1 MALEASKH
9 RHDSGAPREHPRAAP
24 PAGGSPRGPIRDRV
38 DPVVHPE
45 VTVASRLSRALN
57 MSVAAIGIF
66 VTAPLMVL
74 IAVAIKLTSKGPVF
88 YVQDRVGVCRRSRDQ
103 VSTNGRRV
111 DDKGG
116 RIFRIYK
123 FRTMTVGSDRGK
135 QVWAQPDD
143 QRVTT
148 VGKFLRSSRLDELPQ
163 LLNVLRGDMNIVGP
177 RPEQPEIFRSLREQ
191 IDRYPERQKV
201 LPGITGL
208 AQVSQP
214 YDQTL
219 DDVRSKVDYDLE
231 YIRRK
236 GPLHDVLIMLKTL
249 PVVLKRLGW

>member
-1 MALEASKH
+1 
-9 RHDSGAPREHPRAAP
+9 
-24 PAGGSPRGPIRDRV
+24 
-38 DPVVHPE
+38 
-45 VTVASRLSRALN
+45 
-57 MSVAAIGIF
+57 MSVAGIGIF
-66 VTAPLMVL
+66 ITAPLMVL
-74 IAVAIKLTSKGPVF
+74 IAVAIKATSKGPVF
-88 YVQDRVGVCRRSRDQ
+88 YVQDRVGVDRRNRARDE
-103 VSTNGRRV
+103 TNGRRL

-123 FRTMTVGSDRGK
+123 FRTMTVGSDHQG
-135 QVWAQPDD
+135 QVWARPDD
-143 QRVTT
+143 QRVTS

-177 RPEQPEIFRSLREQ
+177 RPEQPEIFRSLRDQ

-208 AQVSQP
+208 AQVNQS
-214 YDQTL
+214 YDRTIE
-219 DDVRSKVDYDLE
+219 DVKSKVDYDLE

-236 GPLHDVLIMLKTL
+236 GPVHDVLIMLKTL